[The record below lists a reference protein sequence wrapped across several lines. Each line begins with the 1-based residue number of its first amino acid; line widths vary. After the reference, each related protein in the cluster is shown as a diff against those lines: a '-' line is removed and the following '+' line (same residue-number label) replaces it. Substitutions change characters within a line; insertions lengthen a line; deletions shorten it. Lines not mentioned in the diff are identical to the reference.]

1 MTTIAKI
8 VIEIDGQT
16 IELTRKQAEELRDIL
31 NSMIGVKVTVQP
43 EREKEYIPYPYP
55 VPTVPYVYPRWYNDW
70 SITCVGTTATLTA
83 STAGNE

>member
-1 MTTIAKI
+1 MATVAKI

-16 IELTRKQAEELRDIL
+16 IELSRQQAEELRNIL
-31 NSMIGVKVTVQP
+31 DSVIGVKVTVTP
-43 EREKEYIPYPYP
+43 AREKEYIPYPYPYP

-83 STAGNE
+83 ASG